1 MSIIERHTRLRAAR
15 EQLVPILM
23 VLDDCEEHH
32 IAAMISTALDTL
44 ESRIA
49 HQGPP
54 AASAGM
60 GA

>member
-1 MSIIERHTRLRAAR
+1 MPIIERHTRLRAAR

-54 AASAGM
+54 ATSAGM
-60 GA
+60 GS